1 MNKVYK
7 INELNYELIENY
19 KEGFIYE
26 DVLNKATD
34 YFNDFDY
41 IVGDWSYGKLRLKGF
56 CDKSNKLIKKYND
69 ITNYKQYIKDECAYD
84 CKYFV
89 LKKKEELSDD
99 IRTSASQLGML
110 DSVITAYQYN
120 PEQAISSLRKHLS
133 ESMKREE
140 NNRIQKQHNSLQ
152 NVGKLIENEIL
163 NENKK
168 IEDIAGFKGKNEGC
182 IMGISTSELLPED
195 EEKQMKLKVILDLI
209 RFNNKGEK

>member
-84 CKYFV
+84 CKYFI
-89 LKKKEELSDD
+89 LKKKE
-99 IRTSASQLGML
+99 T
-110 DSVITAYQYN
+110 V
-120 PEQAISSLRKHLS
+120 
-133 ESMKREE
+133 
-140 NNRIQKQHNSLQ
+140 
-152 NVGKLIENEIL
+152 
-163 NENKK
+163 
-168 IEDIAGFKGKNEGC
+168 
-182 IMGISTSELLPED
+182 
-195 EEKQMKLKVILDLI
+195 
-209 RFNNKGEK
+209 